1 MARVIIEDAE
11 RLVTK
16 DVPESGQVY
25 VGDDLAGSTIRLAIE
40 VVEEADES
48 NAQAVRDAIDRA
60 RELDD
65 RVDELETEVKDLRR
79 EKETLMK
86 RREQLERIEQR
97 MATSDEIETYQ
108 RSTILSWIKNRLP

>member
-1 MARVIIEDAE
+1 MRTTVTLDDDLGGYVDDQDASSDAE
-11 RLVTK
+11 
-16 DVPESGQVY
+16 
-25 VGDDLAGSTIRLAIE
+25 
-40 VVEEADES
+40 
-48 NAQAVRDAIDRA
+48 AVRQCIRRC
-60 RELDD
+60 RELEE
-65 RVDELETEVKDLRR
+65 RVGELETEIEELRR